1 MSLRDDMQLLQAF
14 PVFAAME
21 AEALQLVAFSAE
33 TRFLRTNDALFR
45 RGDAAD
51 AAYIITSGR
60 MLVST
65 PGGEP
70 VTAIRGA
77 MVGEI
82 ALFAE
87 TDYQGTAFAQEPTN
101 LMRIPRL
108 VMRRILE
115 EFPGTAVGVLKIL
128 RQRTDVLY
136 RDLQRV
142 KVTLDAID

>member
-1 MSLRDDMQLLQAF
+1 MSLREDMQLLQAF
-14 PVFAAME
+14 PVFSSME
-21 AEALQLVAFSAE
+21 PEALQLVAFSAE
-33 TRFLRTNDALFR
+33 TRFLRSNDALFR
-45 RGDAAD
+45 RGDPAD

-87 TDYQGTAFAQEPTN
+87 TEYQGTAIAQETTS
-101 LMRIPRL
+101 LMRIPRT
-108 VMRRILE
+108 VMRRVLE
-115 EFPGTAVGVLKIL
+115 EFPDTAVNIFKIL
-128 RQRTDVLY
+128 RQRTDTLY

-142 KVTLDAID
+142 SVALD

>member
-1 MSLRDDMQLLQAF
+1 MALRDDMLLLQAF

-21 AEALQLVAFSAE
+21 PEALQLVAFSAE
-33 TRFLRTNDALFR
+33 TRFLRSNDALFR
-45 RGDAAD
+45 RGDPAD

-87 TDYQGTAFAQEPTN
+87 TEYQGTAIAQETTS
-101 LMRIPRL
+101 LMRIPRT
-108 VMRRILE
+108 VMRRVLE
-115 EFPGTAVGVLKIL
+115 EFPDTAVNIFKIL
-128 RQRTDVLY
+128 RQRTDTLY

-142 KVTLDAID
+142 SVALD

>member
-1 MSLRDDMQLLQAF
+1 MSLREDMQLLQAF

-21 AEALQLVAFSAE
+21 PEALRLVAFSAE
-33 TRFLRTNDALFR
+33 TRFLRTNDTLFR

-77 MVGEI
+77 MIGES
-82 ALFAE
+82 ALFSE
-87 TDYQGTAFAQEPTN
+87 TDYFGTALAQETTS
-101 LMRIPRL
+101 LMRIPRM
-108 VMRRILE
+108 VIRRVLE
-115 EFPGTAVGVLKIL
+115 EFPDTAVAVMKIL
-128 RQRTDVLY
+128 RNRAQTLRN
-136 RDLQRV
+136 DLERIS
-142 KVTLDAID
+142 LRIEEIG

>member
-1 MSLRDDMQLLQAF
+1 MSLREDMQLLQAF

-21 AEALQLVAFSAE
+21 PEALQLVAFSAE
-33 TRFLRTNDALFR
+33 TRFLRTNDTLFR

-65 PGGEP
+65 PRGEP

-77 MVGEI
+77 MIGEN

-87 TDYQGTAFAQEPTN
+87 TDYFGTALAQETTS
-101 LMRIPRL
+101 LMRIPRM
-108 VMRRILE
+108 VMRRVLE
-115 EFPGTAVGVLKIL
+115 EFPGTAVGVMKIL
-128 RQRTDVLY
+128 RDRARHLQH
-136 RDLQRV
+136 DLQRV
-142 KVTLDAID
+142 SLKIEEIG

>member
-1 MSLRDDMQLLQAF
+1 MALRDDMLLLQAF

-21 AEALQLVAFSAE
+21 PEALQLVAFSAE
-33 TRFLRTNDALFR
+33 TRFLRSNDALFR
-45 RGDAAD
+45 RGDPAD

-87 TDYQGTAFAQEPTN
+87 TEYQGTAIAQETTS
-101 LMRIPRL
+101 LMRIPRT

-115 EFPGTAVGVLKIL
+115 EFPDTAVNIFKIL
-128 RQRTDVLY
+128 RQRTDTLY

-142 KVTLDAID
+142 SVALD

>member
-1 MSLRDDMQLLQAF
+1 MALRDDMLLLQAF

-21 AEALQLVAFSAE
+21 PEALQLVAFSAE
-33 TRFLRTNDALFR
+33 TRFLRSNDALFR
-45 RGDAAD
+45 RGDPAD

-87 TDYQGTAFAQEPTN
+87 TEYQGTAIAQEATS
-101 LMRIPRL
+101 LMRIPRT
-108 VMRRILE
+108 VMRRVLE
-115 EFPGTAVGVLKIL
+115 EFPDTAVNIFKIL
-128 RQRTDVLY
+128 RQRTDTLY

-142 KVTLDAID
+142 SVTLD

>member
-1 MSLRDDMQLLQAF
+1 MALRDDMLLLQAF

-21 AEALQLVAFSAE
+21 PEALQLVAFSAE
-33 TRFLRTNDALFR
+33 TRFLRSIDALFR
-45 RGDAAD
+45 RGDPAD

-87 TDYQGTAFAQEPTN
+87 TEYQGTAIAQETTS
-101 LMRIPRL
+101 LMRIPRT
-108 VMRRILE
+108 VMRRVLE
-115 EFPGTAVGVLKIL
+115 EFPDTAVNIFRIL
-128 RQRTDVLY
+128 RQRTDTLY

-142 KVTLDAID
+142 SVTLD

>member
-1 MSLRDDMQLLQAF
+1 MALRDDMLLLQAF

-21 AEALQLVAFSAE
+21 PEALQLVAFSAE
-33 TRFLRTNDALFR
+33 TRFLRSNDALFR
-45 RGDAAD
+45 RGDPAD

-87 TDYQGTAFAQEPTN
+87 TEYQGTAIAQETTS
-101 LMRIPRL
+101 LMRIPRT
-108 VMRRILE
+108 VMRRVLE
-115 EFPGTAVGVLKIL
+115 EFPDTAVNIFRIL
-128 RQRTDVLY
+128 RQRTDTLY

-142 KVTLDAID
+142 SVTLD

>member
-14 PVFAAME
+14 PVFAVME
-21 AEALQLVAFSAE
+21 PEALQLVAFSAE
-33 TRFLRTNDALFR
+33 TRFLRSNDALFR
-45 RGDAAD
+45 RGDPAD

-65 PGGEP
+65 PGGDP

-87 TDYQGTAFAQEPTN
+87 TEYQGTALAQETTS
-101 LMRIPRL
+101 LMRIPRM
-108 VMRRILE
+108 VMRRVLE
-115 EFPGTAVGVLKIL
+115 EFPDTAVNVLKIL
-128 RQRTDVLY
+128 RQRAQGLHQ
-136 RDLQRV
+136 DLQRV
-142 KVTLDAID
+142 SVTLDALD

>member
-1 MSLRDDMQLLQAF
+1 MALRDDMLLLQAF

-21 AEALQLVAFSAE
+21 PEALQLVAFSAE
-33 TRFLRTNDALFR
+33 TRFLRSNDALFR
-45 RGDAAD
+45 RGDPAD

-87 TDYQGTAFAQEPTN
+87 TEYQGTAIAQETTS
-101 LMRIPRL
+101 LMRIPRT
-108 VMRRILE
+108 VMRRVLE
-115 EFPGTAVGVLKIL
+115 EFPDTAVNVFKIL
-128 RQRTDVLY
+128 RQRTDTLY

-142 KVTLDAID
+142 SVTLD

>member
-1 MSLRDDMQLLQAF
+1 MALRDDMLLLQAF

-21 AEALQLVAFSAE
+21 PEALQLVAFSAE
-33 TRFLRTNDALFR
+33 TRFLRSNDALFR
-45 RGDAAD
+45 RGDPAD

-87 TDYQGTAFAQEPTN
+87 TEYQGTAIAQETTS
-101 LMRIPRL
+101 LMRIPRT
-108 VMRRILE
+108 VMRRVLE
-115 EFPGTAVGVLKIL
+115 EFPDTAVNIFKIL
-128 RQRTDVLY
+128 RQRTDTLY

-142 KVTLDAID
+142 SVTLD

>member
-1 MSLRDDMQLLQAF
+1 MALRDDMLLLQAF

-21 AEALQLVAFSAE
+21 PEALQLVAFSAE
-33 TRFLRTNDALFR
+33 TRFLRSNDALFR
-45 RGDAAD
+45 RGDPAD

-87 TDYQGTAFAQEPTN
+87 TEYQGTAIAQETTS
-101 LMRIPRL
+101 LMRIPRT

-115 EFPGTAVGVLKIL
+115 EFPDTAVNIFKIL
-128 RQRTDVLY
+128 RQRTDTLY

-142 KVTLDAID
+142 SVTLD

>member
-1 MSLRDDMQLLQAF
+1 M
-14 PVFAAME
+14 
-21 AEALQLVAFSAE
+21 QLVAFSAE
-33 TRFLRTNDALFR
+33 TRFLRSIDALFR
-45 RGDAAD
+45 RGDPAD

-87 TDYQGTAFAQEPTN
+87 TEYQGTAIAQETTS
-101 LMRIPRL
+101 LMRIPRT
-108 VMRRILE
+108 VMRRVLE
-115 EFPGTAVGVLKIL
+115 EFPDTAVNIFRIL
-128 RQRTDVLY
+128 RQRTDTLY

-142 KVTLDAID
+142 SVTLD

>member
-1 MSLRDDMQLLQAF
+1 MSLREDMQLLQAF

-21 AEALQLVAFSAE
+21 PEALQLVAFSAE
-33 TRFLRTNDALFR
+33 TRFLRTNDTLFR

-77 MVGEI
+77 MIGES
-82 ALFAE
+82 ALFSE
-87 TDYQGTAFAQEPTN
+87 TDYYGTALAQETTS
-101 LMRIPRL
+101 LMRIPRM
-108 VMRRILE
+108 VMRRVLE
-115 EFPGTAVGVLKIL
+115 EFPDTAVSVMKIL
-128 RQRTDVLY
+128 RQRAQTLQS
-136 RDLQRV
+136 DLQRV
-142 KVTLDAID
+142 SLRIEEIG

>member
-1 MSLRDDMQLLQAF
+1 MALRDDMLLLQAF
-14 PVFAAME
+14 LVFAAME
-21 AEALQLVAFSAE
+21 PEALQLVAFSAE
-33 TRFLRTNDALFR
+33 TRFLRSNDALFR
-45 RGDAAD
+45 RGDPAD

-87 TDYQGTAFAQEPTN
+87 TEYQGTAIAQETTS
-101 LMRIPRL
+101 LMRIPRT
-108 VMRRILE
+108 VMRRVLE
-115 EFPGTAVGVLKIL
+115 EFPDTAVNIFKIL
-128 RQRTDVLY
+128 RQRTDTLY

-142 KVTLDAID
+142 SVTLD

>member
-14 PVFAAME
+14 PVFTAME
-21 AEALQLVAFSAE
+21 PEALQLVAFSAE
-33 TRFLRTNDALFR
+33 TRFLRANDALFR

-65 PGGEP
+65 PGGDP

-87 TDYQGTAFAQEPTN
+87 TEYQGTALAQESTS
-101 LMRIPRL
+101 LMRIPRI
-108 VMRRILE
+108 VMRRVLE
-115 EFPGTAVGVLKIL
+115 EFPDTAVSIFKIL
-128 RQRTDVLY
+128 RQRTDILH

-142 KVTLDAID
+142 SLTLDAID

>member
-1 MSLRDDMQLLQAF
+1 MALRDDMLLLQAF

-21 AEALQLVAFSAE
+21 PEALQLVAFSAE
-33 TRFLRTNDALFR
+33 TRFLRSNDALFR
-45 RGDAAD
+45 RGDPAD

-77 MVGEI
+77 IVGEI

-87 TDYQGTAFAQEPTN
+87 TEYQGTAIAQETTS
-101 LMRIPRL
+101 LMRIPRT
-108 VMRRILE
+108 VMRRVLE
-115 EFPGTAVGVLKIL
+115 EFPDTAVNIFKIL
-128 RQRTDVLY
+128 RQRTDTLY
-136 RDLQRV
+136 RDLQCV
-142 KVTLDAID
+142 SVTLD